1 MSIITEEQT
10 GTQLWTCK
18 ERAYSNLQ
26 DKARVLAH
34 LGAPMH
40 ANYECVILN
49 KQTLQLSQIHNQN
62 NLFAVL
68 NLALNLV
75 PQTSFK
81 YPPLKILCIET
92 EVPINVQTY
101 ESQNQ
106 LHLLDIVNFT
116 VDLITVSLAGNQDIL
131 ESEPMECFRFLV
143 NW

>member
-1 MSIITEEQT
+1 M
-10 GTQLWTCK
+10 
-18 ERAYSNLQ
+18 
-26 DKARVLAH
+26 
-34 LGAPMH
+34 
-40 ANYECVILN
+40 
-49 KQTLQLSQIHNQN
+49 
-62 NLFAVL
+62 
-68 NLALNLV
+68 

-101 ESQNQ
+101 ESQKQ

-143 NW
+143 N

>member
-81 YPPLKILCIET
+81 YPPLKILCIEM